1 MNEKRIHSKTA
12 IREAKS
18 DAKKEERIGSVMD
31 EINERLPL
39 QESINAPWPPRVSSG
54 ATISSS
60 PSSTLPGSRATYVPP
75 DLKEIMQL
83 ASWVS
88 MLSDI
93 IRTESD
99 PDSWYV
105 AARRRATTVLQCKER
120 QWHELQTGV
129 TYSGPGGA
137 PRWADG
143 FGVWSAEDEA
153 ARGRD
158 FAPSREASCPHR
170 PPGHATSAC
179 SLARATHAPGLVYR
193 RHWCP
198 SSNQQRWSGVSVT
211 ACAARV

>member
-1 MNEKRIHSKTA
+1 MIAMNEKRIPSKTA

-18 DAKKEERIGSVMD
+18 DAKKEERIGSVID

-39 QESINAPWPPRVSSG
+39 QESINAPWPSRVSSG

-93 IRTESD
+93 IRTEPD

-120 QWHELQTGV
+120 EWHELQTGV
-129 TYSGPGGA
+129 KYSGPGGA

-143 FGVWSAEDEA
+143 LGVWSAEDEA

-158 FAPSREASCPHR
+158 FAGGLDIAPSREA
-170 PPGHATSAC
+170 
-179 SLARATHAPGLVYR
+179 
-193 RHWCP
+193 
-198 SSNQQRWSGVSVT
+198 
-211 ACAARV
+211 

>member
-1 MNEKRIHSKTA
+1 MLAEKRQGQCGIFSSTAVIAMNEKRIHSKTA

-60 PSSTLPGSRATYVPP
+60 PSSTLPGSRATYAPP
-75 DLKEIMQL
+75 DLKEVMQL

-93 IRTESD
+93 IRTEPD
-99 PDSWYV
+99 TDSWYV

-129 TYSGPGGA
+129 
-137 PRWADG
+137 
-143 FGVWSAEDEA
+143 WSAEDEA

-158 FAPSREASCPHR
+158 FAGGRDFAPSREA
-170 PPGHATSAC
+170 
-179 SLARATHAPGLVYR
+179 
-193 RHWCP
+193 
-198 SSNQQRWSGVSVT
+198 
-211 ACAARV
+211 